1 MNSLFFNSFL
11 LVYLFSFTGNSY
23 SQERIVTGSVT
34 TLENIVVVNAE
45 VKVLSSKV
53 TVLTDSVGNFKIT
66 CLLSDKLKI
75 GAKGFY
81 SQKIKI
87 NDKTKELFIN
97 LKFKPGEKN
106 LDVAMGYGHINEKDK
121 SYAIT
126 NIRNNDKNEFSKY
139 TNMIDLIVNSSPSI
153 IISSGAILIRG
164 ASSLNGSSAAL
175 IVIDGVDASMSQ
187 LSNLSPLNVKSV
199 DILKGGSAAI
209 YGTRGANGVVI
220 ITTKRGG
227 DTD

>member
-1 MNSLFFNSFL
+1 MKSLFFNSFL
-11 LVYLFSFTGNSY
+11 LVYLFSFSGNSY

-45 VKVLSSKV
+45 VKVLSSKL
-53 TVLTDSVGNFKIT
+53 TVLTDSIGNFKVS
-66 CLLSDKLKI
+66 CLLNDKIKI
-75 GAKGFY
+75 SAKGFS
-81 SQKIKI
+81 SQKVKI
-87 NDKTKELFIN
+87 DENTKEVFIN
-97 LKFKPGEKN
+97 LVFKSGEKN

-187 LSNLSPLNVKSV
+187 LSTLSPLNVKSV

>member
-1 MNSLFFNSFL
+1 
-11 LVYLFSFTGNSY
+11 
-23 SQERIVTGSVT
+23 
-34 TLENIVVVNAE
+34 
-45 VKVLSSKV
+45 
-53 TVLTDSVGNFKIT
+53 
-66 CLLSDKLKI
+66 
-75 GAKGFY
+75 
-81 SQKIKI
+81 
-87 NDKTKELFIN
+87 
-97 LKFKPGEKN
+97 
-106 LDVAMGYGHINEKDK
+106 
-121 SYAIT
+121 
-126 NIRNNDKNEFSKY
+126 
-139 TNMIDLIVNSSPSI
+139 MIDLIVNSSPSI

-187 LSNLSPLNVKSV
+187 LSTLSPLNVKSV